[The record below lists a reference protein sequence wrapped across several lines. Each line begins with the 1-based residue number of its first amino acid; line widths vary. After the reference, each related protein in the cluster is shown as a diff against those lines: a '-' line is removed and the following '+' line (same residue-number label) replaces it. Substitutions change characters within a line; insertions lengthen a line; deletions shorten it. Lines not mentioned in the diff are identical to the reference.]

1 MSDNYYR
8 FSPGDYH
15 RDTDDL
21 TLDKS
26 QDLGYMYRHE
36 VKLIMDCHR
45 IPINLNLKRDTQEQC
60 IPALKEAVTLVLCVS
75 LCV

>member
-8 FSPGDYH
+8 FFPGDYH
-15 RDTDDL
+15 RDTGDL

-36 VKLIMDCHR
+36 VRICGGKSIKHKL
-45 IPINLNLKRDTQEQC
+45 
-60 IPALKEAVTLVLCVS
+60 
-75 LCV
+75 